1 MAFVS
6 RRVHGT
12 LASAMSSA
20 RTAGTAG
27 ALLAISVGVATAG
40 TKAHGFYSEAGLG
53 GLGLLKPK
61 STLAIG
67 PTLTVQIGYD
77 LFSWFSIGAI
87 ASLATQRS
95 TVPAPPDNEYQQLYR
110 GGAMARIGGLVGP
123 VSLYLNGGV
132 GAGRVSTN
140 LLERVGFIDP
150 GQRNSVAFFAGA
162 GVEYQLENRH
172 YALGLGGDGWLFTQ
186 FKSATAIDARLYL
199 RYTY

>member
-1 MAFVS
+1 MVFVS
-6 RRVHGT
+6 RRTQRSIAAIALCATSIGS
-12 LASAMSSA
+12 AS
-20 RTAGTAG
+20 
-27 ALLAISVGVATAG
+27 AG
-40 TKAHGFYSEAGLG
+40 TKAHGFFSEAGLG
-53 GLGLLKPK
+53 GVGLLKPK

-67 PTLTVQIGYD
+67 PTVTLRIGYD

-95 TVPAPPDNEYQQLYR
+95 TLPAPPENEYQQLYR
-110 GGAMARIGGLVGP
+110 GGALARLGGQLGP

-132 GAGRVSTN
+132 GAARVSTN

-162 GVEYQLENRH
+162 GLEYQLENRH
-172 YALGLGGDGWLFTQ
+172 YALGVGGDGWMFTQ
-186 FKSATAIDARLYL
+186 FNSATAIDARVYL